1 MNSNVKTMLGFIFG
15 GIVGSGLTFV
25 FLKKK
30 YDKMYEESVSSAM
43 KVYSEVLEKL
53 KDYTK
58 EGEGDEES
66 ELLAKL
72 NREKPDLS
80 ESAKDVAKNHEYVDY
95 RNISHGLEPEKNRI
109 IDPLIEEPD
118 YIQYI
123 EPQFFGEYPDYGQS
137 FFTHYA
143 DGVLEDQDHEIM
155 DHNDILDT
163 VGIDYEDHFG
173 EFEDDSVHVRNDRT
187 KCYYEILE
195 DTRTYDKALRDRRL
209 ES

>member
-1 MNSNVKTMLGFIFG
+1 MNSNIKGLLGFIFG
-15 GIVGSGLTFV
+15 GIVGSGLTLV

-53 KDYTK
+53 NTYTK

-80 ESAKDVAKNHEYVDY
+80 ENAKDIAKKHEFVDY
-95 RNISHGLEPEKNRI
+95 RNISHGLEPTKSRI
-109 IDPLIEEPD
+109 EDILEEPD

-123 EPQFFGEYPDYGQS
+123 DPQFFGEYPDYGKS
-137 FFTHYA
+137 FFTYYA
-143 DGVLEDQDHEIM
+143 DGVLEDQDHMIM
-155 DHNDILDT
+155 DRNDILDT
-163 VGIDYEDHFG
+163 VGIDYEEHFG
-173 EFEDDSVHVRNDRT
+173 EFEDDSVHVRNDKT

>member
-15 GIVGSGLTFV
+15 AAVGSGLTFL

-43 KVYSEVLEKL
+43 KVYSEVLDKL
-53 KDYTK
+53 KVK
-58 EGEGDEES
+58 EEGEEGDEDA

-72 NREKPDLS
+72 NLEKPDLN
-80 ESAKDVAKNHEYVDY
+80 EKAKDIAKTHEYVDY
-95 RNISHGLEPEKNRI
+95 RNISHGMEPEKATTTKT
-109 IDPLIEEPD
+109 EEAES

-123 EPQFFGEYPDYGQS
+123 DPQFFGEYADYGQS

-155 DHNDILDT
+155 DQNDISET
-163 VGIDYEDHFG
+163 VGIDYEEHFG
-173 EFEDDSVHVRNDRT
+173 EFEDDSVHIRNDLT
-187 KCYYEILE
+187 KCYYEVLE
-195 DTRTYDKALRDRRL
+195 DMRTYDKALRDRRL